1 MIIFYYFDL
10 FLYLIHFVI
19 KLGRKMDIRLIRAML
34 VDRAQLQH
42 ESRYAFLTKLITIQ
56 SMLHFSFNYMRF
68 FSQTRVLE
76 SSFTLSDVTPA
87 MKMIL
92 KDSVQLAT
100 SQ

>member
-10 FLYLIHFVI
+10 CLYLIHFVI
-19 KLGRKMDIRLIRAML
+19 KLGRKMDIRAML

-42 ESRYAFLTKLITIQ
+42 ELRYAFLTKLITIQ
-56 SMLHFSFNYMRF
+56 SMLHFYFIHVRF
-68 FSQTRVLE
+68 FPLTRVLE
-76 SSFTLSDVTPA
+76 SSFTLSVVTPT

-92 KDSVQLAT
+92 KDLVQLAT

>member
-19 KLGRKMDIRLIRAML
+19 KLGRKMDIRAML

-42 ESRYAFLTKLITIQ
+42 ELRYAFLTKLITIQ

>member
-10 FLYLIHFVI
+10 CLYLIHFVI
-19 KLGRKMDIRLIRAML
+19 KLGRKMDIRAML

-42 ESRYAFLTKLITIQ
+42 ESMYAFLTKLITIQ

>member
-1 MIIFYYFDL
+1 
-10 FLYLIHFVI
+10 
-19 KLGRKMDIRLIRAML
+19 MDIRAML

-42 ESRYAFLTKLITIQ
+42 ESMYAFLTKLITIQ